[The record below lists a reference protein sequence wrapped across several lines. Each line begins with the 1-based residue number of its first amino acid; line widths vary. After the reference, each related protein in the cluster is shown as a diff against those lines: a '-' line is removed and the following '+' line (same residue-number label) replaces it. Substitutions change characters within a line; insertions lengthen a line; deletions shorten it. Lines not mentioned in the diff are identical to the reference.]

1 MFLLYQFF
9 KKNAMTASAI
19 LLLMLPAFAAAQDHI
34 TTIEVS
40 SPRNHNFAL
49 RSEDVKMKLG
59 SADKPFVLFGTDF
72 QGSGGFYISFDL
84 ESRQNVRYQLVDM
97 MGRQIA
103 AQDLKAVLDQTYQVQ
118 ASSISSGAYIVRLVI
133 DRKCYSE
140 KIFFTP

>member
-1 MFLLYQFF
+1 MFLPYQLF
-9 KKNAMTASAI
+9 KKNAMMASAI
-19 LLLMLPAFAAAQDHI
+19 LMLMAPVIATAQDHI
-34 TTIEVS
+34 TTIELS
-40 SPRNHNFAL
+40 EPRNNNFAL

-103 AQDLKAVLDQTYQVQ
+103 AEELKEVLDQTYQVQ
-118 ASSISSGAYIVRLVI
+118 ANSISGGAYIVRLVI
-133 DRKCYSE
+133 DRRCYSE